1 MQDSRDLALQAIA
14 GLVRLLTV
22 DIRELR
28 TMSATVDS
36 KLDELAGVIDA
47 LQTGVTAE
55 IQQLTDAL
63 AANSGNLS
71 PAAIARFDGIRNRL
85 QAMVEALNADD
96 AAAPPPPPPVLI
108 DPAALANAIAE
119 ARTAGATDV
128 QLQVILNLGDGTSPQ
143 ITKTMLADAVTA
155 AQAAASDGSAPAD
168 ATMLAGLIALST

>member
-14 GLVRLLTV
+14 GLVRLLTI

-63 AANSGNLS
+63 AANAGNLS

-96 AAAPPPPPPVLI
+96 APPPPPPPVLI
-108 DPAALANAIAE
+108 DPTALANAIAE
-119 ARTAGATDV
+119 ARAAGATDV
-128 QLQVILNLGDGTSPQ
+128 QLQAILNLGDGTSPQ
-143 ITKTMLADAVTA
+143 ITKTMLADAVAA
-155 AQAAASDGSAPAD
+155 AQVAASDGSAPAD